1 MTMVVTA
8 ILLHVVAVERWK
20 WPLAATTAMTA
31 VFLIIDAAF
40 LGANLIKIADGGW
53 LPLAIGA
60 VLVTLMTTWKT
71 GRRIVAERLTE
82 RALPMQHA
90 ELHDLFLTARCALD
104 AEMEGRTQCRA

>member
-20 WPLAATTAMTA
+20 WPLPVALAMTT
-31 VFLIIDAAF
+31 VFLTIDFAF

-53 LPLAIGA
+53 LPLLIGG
-60 VLVTLMTTWKT
+60 VLLLAMTTWKT

-82 RALPMQHA
+82 RSLPIK
-90 ELHDLFLTARCALD
+90 EFLAQIRPILRCASEAPLSS
-104 AEMEGRTQCRA
+104 